1 MVNAITASWLDDMQ
15 RVARTGIVR
24 LTGPRAREMSVLARV
39 ANSLKLYFRGYTRSS
54 RSDYLPLEIT
64 QQAGGIVDAADK
76 LQLAALKVRDGS
88 AGTRGLEAVAEERK
102 RLISALKRV
111 NNGGLKARKAG
122 GEDVFLRET
131 IMQAK
136 ARKAMPE
143 VKYRAEVVLDTINQ
157 IEDAARQGN
166 SQAAFEATSSCLS
179 AQRSLLKL
187 EDQGQLWPEAVR
199 ATNQMWRRTTNIE
212 AMLEEKHFGQVLRS
226 CKELRELIKT
236 RLIAPAAEAN
246 PTKARKA
253 AKMLPKATLI
263 VNNLHDAIRE
273 AGKAGPDYDLI
284 VTRLQWAAE
293 NTRIMAQKLNAN
305 RRNGPGVFSLYRAV
319 AMMQS
324 VIEDAQEEYPLN
336 PYRLQQALAIVE
348 PILKR
353 EVSLPTAG
361 TTAEQRRPLKARS
374 TKITAPPRT
383 PLGPKVFNMNTHKD
397 AVIDR
402 VRVGSGLLTALDVIQ
417 QGAYYRLTPA
427 DDSVAWALKGLVEKS
442 AYIVREITSLMGMAD
457 PGSYKHRLL
466 KQCLENAKTISR
478 LTRKAAGWSGYEQG
492 TLQDAARLAA
502 SIQADL
508 TKDIGVPGSYRKA
521 RKAAGEW
528 QDNPQ
533 LRPLVDRAKRALW
546 AAEELY
552 RKGDYKRGW
561 SALEAAYRNFRKVQ
575 QEFRALRLRED
586 AAALTPVVRM
596 IGKLYE
602 EIGGAA
608 SNEMIMQR
616 GPEQPKWMSDQ
627 IYAILARMPPGDDL

>member
-64 QQAGGIVDAADK
+64 QQASGIVDAADK

-88 AGTRGLEAVAEERK
+88 AGTHGLEAVAEERK

-111 NNGGLKARKAG
+111 NNGGL
-122 GEDVFLRET
+122 
-131 IMQAK
+131 
-136 ARKAMPE
+136 
-143 VKYRAEVVLDTINQ
+143 
-157 IEDAARQGN
+157 
-166 SQAAFEATSSCLS
+166 
-179 AQRSLLKL
+179 
-187 EDQGQLWPEAVR
+187 
-199 ATNQMWRRTTNIE
+199 
-212 AMLEEKHFGQVLRS
+212 
-226 CKELRELIKT
+226 
-236 RLIAPAAEAN
+236 
-246 PTKARKA
+246 
-253 AKMLPKATLI
+253 
-263 VNNLHDAIRE
+263 
-273 AGKAGPDYDLI
+273 
-284 VTRLQWAAE
+284 
-293 NTRIMAQKLNAN
+293 
-305 RRNGPGVFSLYRAV
+305 
-319 AMMQS
+319 
-324 VIEDAQEEYPLN
+324 
-336 PYRLQQALAIVE
+336 
-348 PILKR
+348 
-353 EVSLPTAG
+353 
-361 TTAEQRRPLKARS
+361 
-374 TKITAPPRT
+374 
-383 PLGPKVFNMNTHKD
+383 
-397 AVIDR
+397 
-402 VRVGSGLLTALDVIQ
+402 
-417 QGAYYRLTPA
+417 
-427 DDSVAWALKGLVEKS
+427 
-442 AYIVREITSLMGMAD
+442 
-457 PGSYKHRLL
+457 
-466 KQCLENAKTISR
+466 
-478 LTRKAAGWSGYEQG
+478 
-492 TLQDAARLAA
+492 
-502 SIQADL
+502 
-508 TKDIGVPGSYRKA
+508 KA

>member
-131 IMQAK
+131 IMQA
-136 ARKAMPE
+136 
-143 VKYRAEVVLDTINQ
+143 
-157 IEDAARQGN
+157 
-166 SQAAFEATSSCLS
+166 
-179 AQRSLLKL
+179 
-187 EDQGQLWPEAVR
+187 
-199 ATNQMWRRTTNIE
+199 
-212 AMLEEKHFGQVLRS
+212 
-226 CKELRELIKT
+226 
-236 RLIAPAAEAN
+236 
-246 PTKARKA
+246 KARKA